1 MRWRHVLYVGPVQVK
16 EEWMPDTGE
25 YLYSACTGQ
34 CVVVPDPESDPYPVQ
49 TETFFQDPDL
59 ESDPE

>member
-1 MRWRHVLYVGPVQVK
+1 MG
-16 EEWMPDTGE
+16 
-25 YLYSACTGQ
+25 ACHRGVSTVYCVCTSQ

-59 ESDPE
+59 ESDLE